1 MKQNIGQMIEF
12 LGDDLES
19 IEREDLLTGGAKG
32 GWMVKSGGKLY
43 FGSKLVVAL
52 WKAVKQKLN

>member
-32 GWMVKSGGKLY
+32 GWMVKSEEN
-43 FGSKLVVAL
+43 FILVVNSL
-52 WKAVKQKLN
+52 LLCGKQ